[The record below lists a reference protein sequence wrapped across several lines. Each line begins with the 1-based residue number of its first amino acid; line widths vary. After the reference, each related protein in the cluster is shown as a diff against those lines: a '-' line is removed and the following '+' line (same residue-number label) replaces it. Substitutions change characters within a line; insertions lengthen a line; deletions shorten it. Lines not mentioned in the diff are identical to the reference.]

1 MEKITLEDFIKVVQQ
16 PEHSKQKL
24 IAYQE
29 KYGISTVEFVL
40 WYKEG
45 ITLPITDRDCKDWQF
60 QLEMF
65 LATEGDMLELTQ
77 TDRFD
82 TQSLPLIA

>member
-1 MEKITLEDFIKVVQQ
+1 MGKITLEDLIKVVQQ
-16 PEHSKQKL
+16 PEHSRQKL

-40 WYKEG
+40 WHKEG
-45 ITLPITDRDCKDWQF
+45 IPLPITDKDCKDWQF

-65 LATEGDMLELTQ
+65 LAAEGDMLELTQ
-77 TDRFD
+77 RGRFD